1 MKEATI
7 VRGIKNEHV
16 VRLKAACLNLCAV
29 MLEYVYFDFT
39 PFGGSERVSNLYDF
53 LLLTESRAVIQQF
66 PFHYRLSQGVG
77 LPTQSRNSASGH
89 YCTMTDMKALQQLL
103 KEMPIICKLA
113 TLERAVQKL
122 TRQPSYVASSQLT
135 SHVVRQYTEHPSC
148 LEIIQRLHAIYP
160 KFKGSRCLGPW
171 YGLLCDHQSQPE
183 ISISDRARENAT
195 GQVSL

>member
-7 VRGIKNEHV
+7 LRGIKNEHV
-16 VRLKAACLNLCAV
+16 RLKAACVNPCTV
-29 MLEYVYFDFT
+29 MLEYVYFNFT
-39 PFGGSERVSNLYDF
+39 LFGGSERVSSLNDF

-135 SHVVRQYTEHPSC
+135 SHVVRQNTEHPSC
-148 LEIIQRLHAIYP
+148 FEIIQGLHAIYP
-160 KFKGSRCLGPW
+160 KFKGNRCLGPW
-171 YGLLCDHQSQPE
+171 YNLLYDHQSRPQ
-183 ISISDRARENAT
+183 ISISDRARESAT
-195 GQVSL
+195 RQVSL